1 MLDQTMMIDLARYGH
16 ILAVA
21 IGLGTA
27 FLADYHLLSRLR
39 RPVDDSFL
47 DSLDLYHSVVWKM
60 ILAMWITGFIL
71 VGIRTG
77 FVLSN
82 FSPKLI
88 SKLVTVSILT
98 ANAALI
104 SRFAMPVIRAA
115 RGRSVLWLPRK
126 TKLGLAIIGAISS
139 ASWLLAL
146 AMGSS
151 KVLAASSGS
160 VFLVLLPLA
169 YGTAVVLALATIGVG
184 SKLIKAQVAW
194 PKSGPFPAATATPRA
209 LVPSPIPA
217 E

>member
-1 MLDQTMMIDLARYGH
+1 MLDQTLMIDLARYAH
-16 ILAVA
+16 IVAVA
-21 IGLGTA
+21 IGFGTA

-60 ILAMWITGFIL
+60 LLAMWITGVIL
-71 VGIRTG
+71 IGIRTG

-88 SKLVTVSILT
+88 SKLVTVSVLT

-104 SRFAMPVIRAA
+104 GHFAMPVIRAA
-115 RGRSVLWLPRK
+115 RGRSILWLPRQ

-151 KVLAASSGS
+151 KVLAASSSS
-160 VFLVLLPLA
+160 VFLVLLPLV
-169 YGTAVVLALATIGVG
+169 YTTAVVLALATIGVG
-184 SKLIKAQVAW
+184 SKLVKARVCW
-194 PKSGPFPAATATPRA
+194 PKSGPAPANEVKSRA
-209 LVPSPIPA
+209 PVPSPIPA

>member
-1 MLDQTMMIDLARYGH
+1 MLDQTLIIDLARYAH

-21 IGLGTA
+21 IGFGTA

-39 RPVDDSFL
+39 RPVSDNFL
-47 DSLDLYHSVVWKM
+47 ESLELYHSVVWKM
-60 ILAMWITGFIL
+60 IIAMWITGLIL
-71 VGIRTG
+71 IGIRTG

-88 SKLVTVSILT
+88 SKLVTVGILT

-115 RGRSVLWLPRK
+115 RGRSILWLPRQ

-151 KVLAASSGS
+151 KVLAASSSS

-184 SKLIKAQVAW
+184 SKLIKARVSW
-194 PKSGPFPAATATPRA
+194 PKSGPVPAATARA
-209 LVPSPIPA
+209 QVPSPIPA

>member
-1 MLDQTMMIDLARYGH
+1 MVI
-16 ILAVA
+16 
-21 IGLGTA
+21 
-27 FLADYHLLSRLR
+27 
-39 RPVDDSFL
+39 
-47 DSLDLYHSVVWKM
+47 
-60 ILAMWITGFIL
+60 AMWITGLIL
-71 VGIRTG
+71 IGIRTG

-88 SKLVTVSILT
+88 SKLVTVGILT

-104 SRFAMPVIRAA
+104 SRFAMPIIRAA
-115 RGRSVLWLPRK
+115 RGRSILWLPRQ

-151 KVLAASSGS
+151 KVLAASSAS

-184 SKLIKAQVAW
+184 STLVKTRVAW
-194 PKSGPFPAATATPRA
+194 PKSGGAPTLGPATHASVPR
-209 LVPSPIPA
+209 PIAA